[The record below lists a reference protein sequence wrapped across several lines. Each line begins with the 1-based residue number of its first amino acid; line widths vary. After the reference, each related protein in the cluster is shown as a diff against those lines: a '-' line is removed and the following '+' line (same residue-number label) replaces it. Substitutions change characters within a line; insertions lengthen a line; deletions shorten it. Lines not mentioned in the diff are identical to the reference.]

1 MIQGSGVP
9 FRVST
14 FLLKTLPNLFHLIPL
29 QAVLCSCFIPL
40 WSGIIPPKFH
50 GVSYMDGGLSN
61 NLLVLDEQT
70 VTISPFA
77 GESDICPQDD
87 FGAYMQLTIANTSIA
102 VTPANM
108 YRIQSILFPPHPEV
122 MSKMCQQG
130 FDDALRFL
138 QRNNIISC
146 LRCVAIQS
154 SFSVTESEDCKALSD
169 SGYEHEYDGC
179 RDCEERRELAVLDP
193 LPDPVAQ
200 AIQEAIDQV
209 NNGLMNWLFKHKPVK
224 ILSFLTIPWVLPF
237 DIAIVIIVK
246 LHRQLPW
253 IKNELK
259 SSLHNLLSF
268 ARSIV
273 LQMDGS
279 KKHLY
284 SAQFDCKLAVTEY
297 DYKTEHLPA
306 SHVLGSGGS
315 CSPLINPSSNPQQTV
330 IPDSGLAASRKAS
343 LVKRSQTFGGRKKSA
358 LSREPSR
365 MGSLR
370 HQQLQRKSYAG
381 SEFVLNMQNR
391 RVSMMAEDGMS
402 SCAPPERVIT
412 SMNLGLTLDLSGSKS
427 GKSSSLASLSSSH
440 SNLLV
445 DTQDMAINESCV
457 HEPPDVIETLKNL
470 SEDLSTPEREISAIS
485 LANRALHLE
494 RVNSIDHLDHHDD
507 GFERILAAAKDQEA
521 LMTYYYMDEKN
532 QVKITQIFNL
542 PTEQNAEVISCD
554 ELQSKW

>member
-1 MIQGSGVP
+1 
-9 FRVST
+9 
-14 FLLKTLPNLFHLIPL
+14 
-29 QAVLCSCFIPL
+29 
-40 WSGIIPPKFH
+40 
-50 GVSYMDGGLSN
+50 MDGGLSN

-70 VTISPFA
+70 VTISPFT

-87 FGAYMQLTIANTSIA
+87 YGAYMQLTIANTSIA
-102 VTPANM
+102 VTPSNI

-154 SFSVTESEDCKALSD
+154 SFSVTESESDCKGLND
-169 SGYEHEYDGC
+169 SGYDHEYDGC
-179 RDCEERRELAVLDP
+179 RDCQERRELAVLDP

-200 AIQEAIDQV
+200 AIQDAIDQV

-246 LHRQLPW
+246 LHRQIPW
-253 IKNELK
+253 IRHELK
-259 SSLHNLLSF
+259 SSLYNLLNF
-268 ARSIV
+268 ARSLV
-273 LQMDGS
+273 LEMEGS

-297 DYKTEHLPA
+297 DYKTEHLPT
-306 SHVLGSGGS
+306 SRSVGSG
-315 CSPLINPSSNPQQTV
+315 SPVIGHPSKLETVNPVPTTVLRNPSA
-330 IPDSGLAASRKAS
+330 L
-343 LVKRSQTFGGRKKSA
+343 KRSQTFGGRKKSTF
-358 LSREPSR
+358 SREPTR
-365 MGSLR
+365 IGSFKQ
-370 HQQLQRKSYAG
+370 QQLQRKSYAG
-381 SEFVLNMQNR
+381 SEYVLNKQNR
-391 RVSMMAEDGMS
+391 RVSMMAEDVS
-402 SCAPPERVIT
+402 SCTPPERVIT
-412 SMNLGLTLDLSGSKS
+412 SMNLGLTLDLTGSKS
-427 GKSSSLASLSSSH
+427 GKSSSRASVSSSH
-440 SNLLV
+440 SNLFV
-445 DTQDMAINESCV
+445 DTQDMGINDECV

-494 RVNSIDHLDHHDD
+494 RVNSVDNLDHHDD
-507 GFERILAAAKDQEA
+507 SFERILSAAKDQDA

-542 PTEQNAEVISCD
+542 PSDQDPSDMTCD

>member
-1 MIQGSGVP
+1 
-9 FRVST
+9 
-14 FLLKTLPNLFHLIPL
+14 
-29 QAVLCSCFIPL
+29 
-40 WSGIIPPKFH
+40 
-50 GVSYMDGGLSN
+50 MDGGLSN
-61 NLLVLDEQT
+61 NLLILDEQT
-70 VTISPFA
+70 VTISPFT

-102 VTPANM
+102 VTPSNI

-154 SFSVTESEDCKALSD
+154 SFSVTESNDCKELND

-179 RDCEERRELAVLDP
+179 RDCQERRELAVLDP

-200 AIQEAIDQV
+200 AIQDAIDQV
-209 NNGLMNWLFKHKPVK
+209 NNGLMNWLFKHKPIK
-224 ILSFLTIPWVLPF
+224 ILSFLSIPWVLPF
-237 DIAIVIIVK
+237 DITIVVIVK
-246 LHRQLPW
+246 LYRQLPW
-253 IKNELK
+253 VKNELK
-259 SSLHNLLSF
+259 TSLHNLLSF
-268 ARSIV
+268 ARNFVIEIE
-273 LQMDGS
+273 GS

-297 DYKTEHLPA
+297 DYKTERL
-306 SHVLGSGGS
+306 
-315 CSPLINPSSNPQQTV
+315 PSSRIGSVSSTPMYPPQTV
-330 IPDSGLAASRKAS
+330 IPEPTPILRKLSA
-343 LVKRSQTFGGRKKSA
+343 VKRAQTFSGRKKSTLA
-358 LSREPSR
+358 REPVR
-365 MGSLR
+365 LGSFR
-370 HQQLQRKSYAG
+370 QQQLQRKSYAG
-381 SEFVLNMQNR
+381 SEFVLNKQNR
-391 RVSMMAEDGMS
+391 RVSMMEDIG
-402 SCAPPERVIT
+402 SCAPPERVIS
-412 SMNLGLTLDLSGSKS
+412 SMNLGLTLDLSKS
-427 GKSSSLASLSSSH
+427 GKSSSRASLSSSH

-445 DTQDMAINESCV
+445 DTQEAGVDDACV
-457 HEPPDVIETLKNL
+457 RQPPDVIETLKNL

-494 RVNSIDHLDHHDD
+494 RVNSVDNLDHHDD
-507 GFERILAAAKDQEA
+507 SFERILAAAKDQEA

-542 PTEQNAEVISCD
+542 PTEQDPSLMTCD

>member
-1 MIQGSGVP
+1 MDSW
-9 FRVST
+9 F
-14 FLLKTLPNLFHLIPL
+14 
-29 QAVLCSCFIPL
+29 QAILCSCFIPV

-50 GVSYMDGGLSN
+50 GVSYVDGGFSN
-61 NLLVLDEQT
+61 NLVVLDEQT
-70 VTISPFA
+70 VTISPFS

-102 VTPANM
+102 VTPSNM
-108 YRIQSILFPPHPEV
+108 YRISSILFPPHPEV

-154 SFSVTESEDCKALSD
+154 SFSVTESDQCKGFND

-179 RDCEERRELAVLDP
+179 QDCQERRELAVLDP

-209 NNGLMNWLFKHKPVK
+209 NNGLINWLFKHKPVK

-253 IKNELK
+253 IKHELK
-259 SSLHNLLSF
+259 SSLQNLLTF

-273 LQMDGS
+273 LKMEGS

-297 DYKTEHLPA
+297 DYKTEHSPTSRL
-306 SHVLGSGGS
+306 VGSGASGS
-315 CSPLINPSSNPQQTV
+315 SLITCPPYGSQTV
-330 IPDSGLAASRKAS
+330 ISEPIPVSRKTAAI
-343 LVKRSQTFGGRKKSA
+343 KRSQTFAGRKKCVF
-358 LSREPSR
+358 SRESNR
-365 MGSLR
+365 IGSFKQ
-370 HQQLQRKSYAG
+370 QQLQRKSYAG
-381 SEFVLNMQNR
+381 SEFILNKQNR
-391 RVSMMAEDGMS
+391 RVSMMAEDIS
-402 SCAPPERVIT
+402 SCNPPERVIT

-427 GKSSSLASLSSSH
+427 GKSSSRTSISSNH
-440 SNLLV
+440 SNLFV
-445 DTQDMAINESCV
+445 DTQDMGLNDGNINER
-457 HEPPDVIETLKNL
+457 PDVIETLKNL

-494 RVNSIDHLDHHDD
+494 RVNSHDHLDHHDD
-507 GFERILAAAKDQEA
+507 SFERILSAAKDQEA

-542 PTEQNAEVISCD
+542 PTDQDPALMTCD